1 MVKDKGTV
9 ETITGKGKYF
19 LHFNKFSVL
28 EDHVNKN
35 NFLVSMYVPVRE
47 LLFDRPSAK
56 QILPLHPNCNTVD
69 INESVAS
76 NIYKNVKQ
84 EFGEKG
90 TFHIKSQGIKIACKD
105 LEISETTNRVSFR
118 ISNLLHEGI
127 IDGANLYQ
135 AINKLKIEE
144 ISKHSFVKVEFYIMK
159 DVSLSDELVTSLDA
173 KLSVDKEISLSKK
186 ELHWLQEI
194 IDETDYKDQID
205 VIDVLCLINLF
216 RNNYYDSEINNQ
228 PIESYW
234 NKQKIKEMYKENP
247 NSFIQFKTIVKDILY
262 LYDYVN
268 WKTQELWPN
277 KKGSLTSLGLTT
289 KYNQKAYEF
298 FILDKK
304 LDYKLHDAV
313 LYILLNGFRPFVI
326 FNTDT
331 TARWSKDFSKIL
343 SLYDTIAVSLV
354 SIIKDYSGQM
364 GHNPHLLGK
373 NKMLYSIIY
382 KEFMMGD
389 LLNQFL

>member
-1 MVKDKGTV
+1 MVKDEGTV
-9 ETITGKGKYF
+9 EKISGKGKYF
-19 LHFNKFSVL
+19 LHYDKFSVL
-28 EDHVNKN
+28 EDPVNKN
-35 NFLVSMYVPVRE
+35 NFLISIYVPVRD
-47 LLFDRPSAK
+47 LLFDRPSIK
-56 QILPLHPNCNTVD
+56 QTIPIHPNCNTVD
-69 INESVAS
+69 INEQV
-76 NIYKNVKQ
+76 NIDILKNIKQ

-90 TFHIKSQGIKIACKD
+90 TFHLKSQGIKIVCKD
-105 LEISETTNRVSFR
+105 LEISETTNRVSFK

-127 IDGANLYQ
+127 VDGANLYQ
-135 AINKLKIEE
+135 TINKMKIEE
-144 ISKHSFVKVEFYIMK
+144 ISKHSYVKVEFYVMK
-159 DVSLSDELVTSLDA
+159 DTSVSDDIVSTLDS
-173 KLSVDKEISLSKK
+173 KLSVDKQINLTKK

-194 IDETDYKDQID
+194 IDETDYKDKID

-216 RNNYYDSEINNQ
+216 RNNYYDAEVNNQ

-234 NKQKIKEMYKENP
+234 NKQRVKEMYKENP
-247 NSFIQFKTIVKDILY
+247 NTFIQFKTIVKDILF

-277 KKGSLTSLGLTT
+277 KKGSLSSLGLTT

-298 FILDKK
+298 HVLDKK

-313 LYILLNGFRPFVI
+313 ICILLNGFRPFVI
-326 FNTDT
+326 FNPDT
-331 TARWSKDFSKIL
+331 TARWSKDFDKMLELFDAIL
-343 SLYDTIAVSLV
+343 MSLIV
-354 SIIKDYSGQM
+354 IIKDYSSQM

>member
-1 MVKDKGTV
+1 
-9 ETITGKGKYF
+9 
-19 LHFNKFSVL
+19 
-28 EDHVNKN
+28 
-35 NFLVSMYVPVRE
+35 
-47 LLFDRPSAK
+47 
-56 QILPLHPNCNTVD
+56 
-69 INESVAS
+69 
-76 NIYKNVKQ
+76 
-84 EFGEKG
+84 
-90 TFHIKSQGIKIACKD
+90 
-105 LEISETTNRVSFR
+105 
-118 ISNLLHEGI
+118 
-127 IDGANLYQ
+127 
-135 AINKLKIEE
+135 
-144 ISKHSFVKVEFYIMK
+144 
-159 DVSLSDELVTSLDA
+159 
-173 KLSVDKEISLSKK
+173 
-186 ELHWLQEI
+186 
-194 IDETDYKDQID
+194 
-205 VIDVLCLINLF
+205 
-216 RNNYYDSEINNQ
+216 
-228 PIESYW
+228 
-234 NKQKIKEMYKENP
+234 MYKENP